1 MEKEFV
7 SYEVALKLKELGFDE
22 PCFTYYYELTSNLR
36 THLGVDIRNAW
47 TYSGN
52 KKLGFTLAPL
62 YQQVFKWL
70 RNKYGID
77 FSINTTYSRYNE
89 NTSKK
94 YSGVIDNKTVFIN
107 VGFYETFE
115 EAELAGLQKM
125 IKIIEK
131 E

>member
-7 SYEVALKLKELGFDE
+7 PYQQALELKELGFDE
-22 PCFTYYYELTSNLR
+22 PCFGKFYHNHLEIGGSWLNSEFNKDKKDGNIFTS
-36 THLGVDIRNAW
+36 
-47 TYSGN
+47 
-52 KKLGFTLAPL
+52 APL
-62 YQQVFKWL
+62 YQQVFRWF

-77 FSINTTYSRYNE
+77 FSINTIYSRYNE

-107 VGFYETFE
+107 VGFYETYE

-125 IKIIEK
+125 IEIIENK
-131 E
+131 